1 METAK
6 QKHILRGQVKA
17 KAAALPPGYQERA
30 SAAICRRLLSLPELA
45 AAGTVFGFYPGPGE
59 PDILPVLEALLAGGK
74 RVALP
79 RCTSPGVMEAPRP
92 LE

>member
-30 SAAICRRLLSLPELA
+30 SAAICRRLGKTLDEL
-45 AAGTVFGFYPGPGE
+45 FWE
-59 PDILPVLEALLAGGK
+59 E
-74 RVALP
+74 
-79 RCTSPGVMEAPRP
+79 
-92 LE
+92 